1 MRLGVRVWLLGSS
14 KLFKKDTKLLKHENV
29 YTTWGINK
37 WKKNQWIEKA
47 PQPISHTFY
56 HHNHHIPYIY

>member
-37 WKKNQWIEKA
+37 WKKK
-47 PQPISHTFY
+47 PMDRKGHTTHFSY
-56 HHNHHIPYIY
+56 LLPP